1 MGKINKLK
9 HEPLWLKHRLSSLT
23 MDPVWSRPVSPA
35 RRPHV
40 PSSLLSS
47 EDPRTHLLCRA
58 SSRRTA
64 TSVRRLTKREVSLT
78 STTQLPPVLLSLGT
92 IWKRSGTTPSTTSSE
107 LPHPSLPVFF
117 SLRPHVTPRLTVK
130 RWLPSC
136 SRLSRSRTRTSPFRP
151 SCPFTPPEEPPVSL
165 WTLVMVSPIPS
176 QSSKVS
182 PCHTLLR
189 EWRSLDVSSP
199 TSCRSSSS
207 SQLPRASPPLPSSRS
222 SRPLRKTSL
231 TLPPGT
237 MKRRLRPPTPPR
249 TISHTPSQT
258 RESSTFQEPSELP
271 AQSFSSSQS

>member
-58 SSRRTA
+58 SSRRTV
-64 TSVRRLTKREVSLT
+64 TSVRRPTRREVSLT

-107 LPHPSLPVFF
+107 LPHPSSPVFF
-117 SLRPHVTPRLTVK
+117 SLRPHVTPRPTVK

-136 SRLSRSRTRTSPFRP
+136 SRLSRSRIRTSQFRP
-151 SCPFTPPEEPPVSL
+151 SCPFTPLEEPPVSL
-165 WTLVMVSPIPS
+165 LTLVMVSPIPS

-182 PCHTLLR
+182 LYHTPSR

-199 TSCRSSSS
+199 TSCRSFSLSR
-207 SQLPRASPPLPSSRS
+207 LPRASPPLPSSRS
-222 SRPLRKTSL
+222 SRPSRKILPTSPL
-231 TLPPGT
+231 TT
-237 MKRRLRPPTPPR
+237 
-249 TISHTPSQT
+249 T
-258 RESSTFQEPSELP
+258 RSMEL
-271 AQSFSSSQS
+271 